1 MGESNLK
8 KQYRSVENI
17 VIDTVVIILTAF
29 IFIICILPLLNV
41 LALSFSGKDA
51 AIAGKVSLIPVDFTL
66 DSYKYLLQEKR
77 FFLSFWMSVKR
88 AVLGTAINMV
98 LTVLTAY
105 PLSLET
111 RQFPS
116 RNRYMWLLVFT
127 MLFNGGVVP
136 WYFVIRRLGLID
148 TIWALVLPGAVPVF
162 NVILIINFF
171 RNIPAAIKES
181 AQLDGIGP
189 LGMLLKML
197 IPLSKPALATVSLF
211 CIVNH
216 WNNFFDGMIL
226 IDTPEKLP
234 LQTYIQSLV
243 IRISDMSQS
252 GLSAEQLADR
262 MSQRTFNAAKIVIS
276 TVPIL
281 LIYPFL
287 QRYFVTGIT
296 LGSVKE

>member
-1 MGESNLK
+1 MK

-51 AIAGKVSLIPVDFTL
+51 AIAGKVSLLPVDFTL

>member
-1 MGESNLK
+1 MK

-171 RNIPAAIKES
+171 RNIPTAIKES

>member
-1 MGESNLK
+1 MK
-8 KQYRSVENI
+8 KRYHSLENTI
-17 VIDTVVIILTAF
+17 VDTVVIILTVF
-29 IFIICILPLLNV
+29 IFCACIVPLLNV

-51 AIAGKVSLIPVDFTL
+51 AIAGKVSLVPVDFTL
-66 DSYKYLLQEKR
+66 DSYRYLLQEKR

-88 AVLGTAINMV
+88 AVLGTAINMI
-98 LTVLTAY
+98 LTVLMAY

-116 RNRYMWLLVFT
+116 RNRYMWILIFT

-136 WYFVIRRLGLID
+136 WYFVIRNLGLID
-148 TIWALVLPGAVPVF
+148 SIWALVLPGAVPVF

-171 RNIPAAIKES
+171 RNIPNAIKES
-181 AQLDGIGP
+181 AQLDGVGP
-189 LGMLLKML
+189 VRMLVQML
-197 IPLSKPALATVSLF
+197 IPLSKPALATVTLF

-216 WNNFFDGMIL
+216 WNSFFDGMIL

-252 GLSAEQLADR
+252 GLSTEQLAER
-262 MSQRTFNAAKIVIS
+262 MSQRTFNASKIVIS
-276 TVPIL
+276 TAPIL
-281 LIYPFL
+281 IIYPFL
-287 QRYFVTGIT
+287 QRYFVAGIT

>member
-1 MGESNLK
+1 MK

-66 DSYKYLLQEKR
+66 DSYNYLLQEKR

>member
-1 MGESNLK
+1 M
-8 KQYRSVENI
+8 
-17 VIDTVVIILTAF
+17 IDTVVIILTAF

-171 RNIPAAIKES
+171 RNIPTAIKES

>member
-1 MGESNLK
+1 MK
-8 KQYRSVENI
+8 KRYHSLENTI
-17 VIDTVVIILTAF
+17 VDTVVIILTVF
-29 IFIICILPLLNV
+29 IFCACIVPLLNV

-51 AIAGKVSLIPVDFTL
+51 AIAGKVSLVPVDFTL
-66 DSYKYLLQEKR
+66 DSYRYLLQEKR

-88 AVLGTAINMV
+88 AVLGTAINMI
-98 LTVLTAY
+98 LTVLMAY

-116 RNRYMWLLVFT
+116 RNRYMWILIFT

-136 WYFVIRRLGLID
+136 WYFVIRNLGLID
-148 TIWALVLPGAVPVF
+148 SIWALVLPGAVPVF

-171 RNIPAAIKES
+171 RNIPNAIKES
-181 AQLDGIGP
+181 AQLDGVGP
-189 LGMLLKML
+189 VRMLVQML
-197 IPLSKPALATVSLF
+197 IPLSKPALATVTLF

-216 WNNFFDGMIL
+216 WNSFFDGMIL

-252 GLSAEQLADR
+252 GLSTEQLAER
-262 MSQRTFNAAKIVIS
+262 MSQRTFNASKIVIS
-276 TVPIL
+276 IAPIL
-281 LIYPFL
+281 IIYPFL
-287 QRYFVTGIT
+287 QRYFVAGIT

>member
-1 MGESNLK
+1 MK

-51 AIAGKVSLIPVDFTL
+51 AIAGKVSLLPVDFTL

-88 AVLGTAINMV
+88 AVLGTTINMV

>member
-1 MGESNLK
+1 MK

>member
-1 MGESNLK
+1 MRKRYHSL
-8 KQYRSVENI
+8 ENTI
-17 VIDTVVIILTAF
+17 VDTVVIILTVFVFCA
-29 IFIICILPLLNV
+29 CIVPLLNV

-51 AIAGKVSLIPVDFTL
+51 AIAGKVSLLPVDFTL
-66 DSYKYLLQEKR
+66 DSYRYLLQEKR
-77 FFLSFWMSVKR
+77 FFLSFWVSVKR
-88 AVLGTAINMV
+88 TVLGTAINMI
-98 LTVLTAY
+98 LTVLMAY

-116 RNRYMWLLVFT
+116 RNRYMWFLIFT

-136 WYFVIRRLGLID
+136 WYFVIRNLGLID
-148 TIWALVLPGAVPVF
+148 SIWALVLPGAVPVF

-171 RNIPAAIKES
+171 RNIPGAIKES
-181 AQLDGIGP
+181 AQLDGVGP
-189 LGMLLKML
+189 VRMLLQML
-197 IPLSKPALATVSLF
+197 IPLSKPALATVMLF

-216 WNNFFDGMIL
+216 WNSFFDGMIL
-226 IDTPEKLP
+226 IDTPEKVP

-252 GLSAEQLADR
+252 GLSAEQLAER
-262 MSQRTFNAAKIVIS
+262 MSQRTFNASKIVIS
-276 TVPIL
+276 TIPIL
-281 LIYPFL
+281 VIYPFL

>member
-1 MGESNLK
+1 MRKRYHSL
-8 KQYRSVENI
+8 ENTI
-17 VIDTVVIILTAF
+17 VDTVVIILTVFVFCAC
-29 IFIICILPLLNV
+29 IIPLLNV

-51 AIAGKVSLIPVDFTL
+51 AIAGKVSLLPVDFTL
-66 DSYKYLLQEKR
+66 DSYRYLLQEKR
-77 FFLSFWMSVKR
+77 FFFAFWVSVKR
-88 AVLGTAINMV
+88 TVLGTAINMI
-98 LTVLTAY
+98 LTVLMAY

-116 RNRYMWLLVFT
+116 RNRYMWFLIFT

-136 WYFVIRRLGLID
+136 WYFVIRKLGLID
-148 TIWALVLPGAVPVF
+148 SIWALVLPGAVPVF

-171 RNIPAAIKES
+171 RNIPGAIKES
-181 AQLDGIGP
+181 AQLDGVGP
-189 LGMLLKML
+189 VRMLVQML
-197 IPLSKPALATVSLF
+197 IPLSKPALATVMLF

-216 WNNFFDGMIL
+216 WNSFFDGMIL
-226 IDTPEKLP
+226 IDTPEKVP

-252 GLSAEQLADR
+252 GLSAEQLAER
-262 MSQRTFNAAKIVIS
+262 MSQRTFNASKIVIS
-276 TVPIL
+276 TIPIL
-281 LIYPFL
+281 VIYPFL

>member
-1 MGESNLK
+1 MK

-17 VIDTVVIILTAF
+17 VIDTVIIILTAF

-171 RNIPAAIKES
+171 RNIPTAIKES

>member
-1 MGESNLK
+1 MRKRYHSL
-8 KQYRSVENI
+8 ENTI
-17 VIDTVVIILTAF
+17 VDTVVIILMVLVFCA
-29 IFIICILPLLNV
+29 CIVPLLNV

-51 AIAGKVSLIPVDFTL
+51 AIAGKVSLVPVDFTL
-66 DSYKYLLQEKR
+66 DSYRYLLQEKR
-77 FFLSFWMSVKR
+77 FFLSFWVSVKR
-88 AVLGTAINMV
+88 TVLGTAINMI
-98 LTVLTAY
+98 LTVLIAY

-116 RNRYMWLLVFT
+116 RNRYMWLLIFT

-136 WYFVIRRLGLID
+136 WYFVIRKLGLID
-148 TIWALVLPGAVPVF
+148 SIWALVLPGAVPVF

-171 RNIPAAIKES
+171 RNIPNAIKES
-181 AQLDGIGP
+181 AQLDGVGP
-189 LGMLLKML
+189 LRMLVQML
-197 IPLSKPALATVSLF
+197 IPLSKPALATVTLF

-216 WNNFFDGMIL
+216 WNSFFDGMIL

-252 GLSAEQLADR
+252 GLSAEQLAER
-262 MSQRTFNAAKIVIS
+262 MSQRTFNASKIVIS
-276 TVPIL
+276 TIPIL
-281 LIYPFL
+281 VIYPFL

>member
-1 MGESNLK
+1 LGESNLK

>member
-1 MGESNLK
+1 MK

-105 PLSLET
+105 PLSLEP

-171 RNIPAAIKES
+171 RNIPTAIKES

>member
-1 MGESNLK
+1 MK
-8 KQYRSVENI
+8 KRYHSLENTI
-17 VIDTVVIILTAF
+17 VDTVVIILTVF
-29 IFIICILPLLNV
+29 IFCACIVPLLNV

-51 AIAGKVSLIPVDFTL
+51 AIAGKVSLVPVDFTL
-66 DSYKYLLQEKR
+66 DSYRYLLQEKR

-88 AVLGTAINMV
+88 AVLGTAINMI
-98 LTVLTAY
+98 LTVLMAY

-116 RNRYMWLLVFT
+116 RNRYMWILIFT

-136 WYFVIRRLGLID
+136 WYFVIRNLGLID
-148 TIWALVLPGAVPVF
+148 SIWALVLPGAVPVF

-171 RNIPAAIKES
+171 RNIPKAIKES
-181 AQLDGIGP
+181 AQLDGVGP
-189 LGMLLKML
+189 VRMLVQML
-197 IPLSKPALATVSLF
+197 IPLSKPALATVTLF

-216 WNNFFDGMIL
+216 WNSFFDGMIL

-252 GLSAEQLADR
+252 GLSTEQLAER
-262 MSQRTFNAAKIVIS
+262 MSQRTFNASKIVIS
-276 TVPIL
+276 TAPIL
-281 LIYPFL
+281 IIYPFL
-287 QRYFVTGIT
+287 QRYFVAGIT

>member
-1 MGESNLK
+1 MK

-88 AVLGTAINMV
+88 AVLGTAIDMV

-171 RNIPAAIKES
+171 RNIPTAITES